1 MLETNNDLRSVVSK
15 LFEQVERLRQEVS
28 QLKAQKRIES
38 PKEEHIERTIE
49 DIDPEAL
56 ADLFSVFSSPERI
69 SILRI
74 LYKSDRYFSEF
85 EAILDIGPSSLR
97 HHLSK
102 LLRFNLIV
110 QERARG
116 KYSISS
122 LGKKVLVYL
131 ARLYNIFRGE
141 R

>member
-1 MLETNNDLRSVVSK
+1 MLETNNDLRSVINR
-15 LFEQVERLRQEVS
+15 LFEEVEKLRKEVS
-28 QLKAQKRIES
+28 QLKMQKHFDS
-38 PKEEHIERTIE
+38 LQEEHIEGIVE
-49 DIDPEAL
+49 NIDPEAL

-85 EAILDIGPSSLR
+85 ESILDVGPSSLR

-116 KYSISS
+116 KYSISD

-131 ARLYNIFRGE
+131 AKLYNIFRGE
-141 R
+141 E